1 MMLSA
6 WSWWKSGRVPA
17 ERQYRLSFLEEM
29 QTWKKETE
37 KKVELHQQ
45 TRSMSSRRRGGMG
58 RGRRRRKLVSPAA
71 VEAMAGVLVCLVA
84 LFLARETPIL
94 AMGDGSS
101 SSSSSSVP
109 SFVVKLL
116 RSIQAL
122 QNGDHVFTL

>member
-1 MMLSA
+1 M
-6 WSWWKSGRVPA
+6 PA

-84 LFLARETPIL
+84 LFLARETPML
-94 AMGDGSS
+94 AMGDGSY
-101 SSSSSSVP
+101 SSSSSSVS